1 MKQIQRLIL
10 LCPLMLCVACCV
22 SRPQQS
28 EPDVETVMLAGSR
41 TDEAIIAE
49 NIIVENIVLDNITD
63 PFDPVEF
70 VRELTGGNME
80 VVNVYPDPDIEYR
93 IGLPG
98 KVVSGR
104 QYFYYK
110 SSLYP
115 KPLSSA
121 DEMFAMFNHQ
131 AMIAQQLNPGYMLSL
146 DIDIRNAKAE
156 ELERKTL
163 TLNVQRGIRIHD
175 YRREGKIKY
184 TLRDADGS
192 FRYGEYVIVSAV
204 IIQNEAEAE
213 AYAALQEWM
222 EKAEIADISDLFA
235 KVLKKNGKNE
245 GK

>member
-1 MKQIQRLIL
+1 MKQIQRFIL
-10 LCPLMLCVACCV
+10 MCPLMLCVACCATK
-22 SRPQQS
+22 PQQTES
-28 EPDVETVMLAGSR
+28 GVETVMLAESQ
-41 TDEAIIAE
+41 TDEAAIAE
-49 NIIVENIVLDNITD
+49 NITD
-63 PFDPVEF
+63 PFEPVEF
-70 VRELTGGNME
+70 VRKLIGGNME

-98 KVVSGR
+98 KVVLGR

-110 SSLYP
+110 SPLYP
-115 KPLSSA
+115 KPISSA

-131 AMIAQQLNPGYMLSL
+131 TMIAQQLNPGYILSL
-146 DIDIRNAKAE
+146 DMDIRNAKSE

-163 TLNVQRGIRIHD
+163 TMNVQRGIRIHD

-222 EKAEIADISDLFA
+222 EKAEIADISHLFA
-235 KVLKKNGKNE
+235 KLFRKNGENDEK
-245 GK
+245 

>member
-10 LCPLMLCVACCV
+10 TFPLMLCVACCATI
-22 SRPQQS
+22 PQQP

-49 NIIVENIVLDNITD
+49 NIID
-63 PFDPVEF
+63 PFEPVEF
-70 VRELTGGNME
+70 VRKLTGGNME

-98 KVVSGR
+98 KVVLGR

-110 SSLYP
+110 SPLYP
-115 KPLSSA
+115 KPISSA
-121 DEMFAMFNHQ
+121 DEMFTMFNHQ
-131 AMIAQQLNPGYMLSL
+131 TMIAQQLNPGYMLSL
-146 DIDIRNAKAE
+146 DIDIRNAKSE

-163 TLNVQRGIRIHD
+163 TMNVQRGIRIHD

-184 TLRDADGS
+184 ILRDADGS

-222 EKAEIADISDLFA
+222 ENAEIADISHLLAKLF
-235 KVLKKNGKNE
+235 KKNGKNE

>member
-1 MKQIQRLIL
+1 
-10 LCPLMLCVACCV
+10 MLCVACCATK
-22 SRPQQS
+22 PQQT
-28 EPDVETVMLAGSR
+28 EPGVETVMLAESQ
-41 TDEAIIAE
+41 TDEAAIAE
-49 NIIVENIVLDNITD
+49 NIIVENIVSDNITD
-63 PFDPVEF
+63 PFEPVEF
-70 VRELTGGNME
+70 VRKLTGGNME

-98 KVVSGR
+98 KVVLDR

-110 SSLYP
+110 SPLYP
-115 KPLSSA
+115 KPISSA

-131 AMIAQQLNPGYMLSL
+131 TVIARQLNPDYMLSL
-146 DIDIRNAKAE
+146 DIDIRNAKSE

-163 TLNVQRGIRIHD
+163 TMNVQRGIRIHD

-222 EKAEIADISDLFA
+222 EKAEIADISHLFA
-235 KVLKKNGKNE
+235 KLFKKNGKND